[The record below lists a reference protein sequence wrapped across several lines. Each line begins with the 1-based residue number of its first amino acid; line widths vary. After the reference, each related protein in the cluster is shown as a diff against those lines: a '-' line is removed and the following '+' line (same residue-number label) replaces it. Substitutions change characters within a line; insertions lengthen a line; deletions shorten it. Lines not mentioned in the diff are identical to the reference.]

1 MRSAIAVLV
10 GMCLL
15 LAQTTSLAQTRE
27 EFWAKYEG
35 GYPGVAKKHKG
46 RLYFDNERRA
56 LVFLK
61 GGKRELFAIPYDTI
75 TVVSADETARRRV
88 KETVLVGIL
97 TIGLFALPILF
108 SKKKLRYVLVEYED
122 PSRDTAGA
130 AVFQVK
136 GKDKVG
142 VLVLIGQKAKLE
154 RRGELYA
161 RPGIEL
167 EAPTEAAEQK
177 SGEEKAEA
185 EEATPTPAVS
195 GELCTIEVRSLPEAA
210 EVEIDG
216 KFVGNTP
223 TTLKLPPG
231 DYEVVVKKAGYGEW
245 KRVVRAIAGSEL
257 RLVAE
262 LEKKE

>member
-1 MRSAIAVLV
+1 MKSAIAVLV

-15 LAQTTSLAQTRE
+15 LAQTTSLAQSRE

-46 RLYFDNERRA
+46 RVYFDNERRA

-122 PSRDTAGA
+122 PSRDTAGG

-142 VLVLIGQKAKLE
+142 VLVLIGRKAKLE

-167 EAPTEAAEQK
+167 EAPTQTDKQTPDEQK
-177 SGEEKAEA
+177 AASDQA
-185 EEATPTPAVS
+185 ATSPVASTD
-195 GELCTIEVRSLPEAA
+195 LCVVEVKSVPEAA
-210 EVEIDG
+210 DVEIDG
-216 KFVGNTP
+216 RFVGNTP

-257 RLVAE
+257 NLVAE